1 MTKLISMERMIIFCM
16 LFFCSSMV
24 LTAAS
29 PKAMKYKQLSKTID
43 HLKDVVKDKDV
54 ELLHTPE
61 NPEDGCLFTAL
72 TCFQNGILKLQ
83 PKNSQVNATFTKTVK
98 ILRRPVFPASGEL
111 DFFSKKSL
119 SIIDNYNELFQSGVL
134 CFIFQHCESS
144 CESYERKKPQEFLN
158 SFSKLMQKVMD

>member
-1 MTKLISMERMIIFCM
+1 MERMIIFCM
-16 LFFCSSMV
+16 LFFCFSMV
-24 LTAAS
+24 LTATS

-61 NPEDGCLFTAL
+61 NPGDGCLLTAV

-83 PKNSQVNATFTKTVK
+83 PRNSQVNATFAKTVK
-98 ILRRPVFPASGEL
+98 ILRRPFLPVSE
-111 DFFSKKSL
+111 
-119 SIIDNYNELFQSGVL
+119 E
-134 CFIFQHCESS
+134 HCESS

-158 SFSKLMQKVMD
+158 SFSKLMQKLFKNSTAERYGKSTI